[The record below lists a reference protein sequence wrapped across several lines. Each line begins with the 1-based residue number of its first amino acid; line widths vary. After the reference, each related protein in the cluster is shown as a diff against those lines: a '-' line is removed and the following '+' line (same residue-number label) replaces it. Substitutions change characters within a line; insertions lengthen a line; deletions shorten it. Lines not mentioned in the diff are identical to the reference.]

1 MSIFLIAA
9 VIAGLEIVPSLLSIE
24 IVRCHQEDRV
34 YQEDLRVVLKER
46 FAEDDAVEGVPSPPG
61 VENDLLAL
69 VEVFAEDEKV
79 KAVLSHFKEDLLVQR
94 AI

>member
-1 MSIFLIAA
+1 MSVFPIAT

-24 IVRCHQEDRV
+24 IVRCHL
-34 YQEDLRVVLKER
+34 YQEDQRVALKER
-46 FAEDDAVEGVPSPPG
+46 FAEGDAVEGVPSPPG